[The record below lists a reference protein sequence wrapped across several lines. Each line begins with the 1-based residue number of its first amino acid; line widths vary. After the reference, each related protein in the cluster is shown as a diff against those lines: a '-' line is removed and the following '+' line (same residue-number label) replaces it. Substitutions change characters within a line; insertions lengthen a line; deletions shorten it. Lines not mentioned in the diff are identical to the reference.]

1 MISGVQSLSMGQKP
15 IIWQDFCRK
24 LHENERNWTKKGRA
38 SLASSRQ
45 WELPNV
51 QRRIK
56 QNLVLFSD
64 VGHHP
69 KDNKHG
75 IVFEEVRPLVKEIL
89 NYYNVNKSL
98 CSDKTS
104 QTVVTVV
111 QAS

>member
-1 MISGVQSLSMGQKP
+1 MKIKEIGPRG
-15 IIWQDFCRK
+15 R
-24 LHENERNWTKKGRA
+24 RA

-45 WELPNV
+45 CELPNG
-51 QRRIK
+51 QSCMK
-56 QNLVLFSD
+56 QKLVLFSD
-64 VGHHP
+64 VRHHP

-98 CSDKTS
+98 CSNKTS
-104 QTVVTVV
+104 HTVVTVV

>member
-1 MISGVQSLSMGQKP
+1 MYSMVYAMILLEYWVQNDSTNDQTYM
-15 IIWQDFCRK
+15 
-24 LHENERNWTKKGRA
+24 
-38 SLASSRQ
+38 
-45 WELPNV
+45 
-51 QRRIK
+51 K

-98 CSDKTS
+98 CSNKTS
-104 QTVVTVV
+104 QTVVTVI